1 MAMTIDDEVVVGPDI
16 SQDFQS
22 FEEFCAENS
31 GRELAYLDLVA
42 KNPLDMDPVTIAFS
56 MRHLV
61 RLSGN
66 LLDMLLESF
75 KNESG
80 PKLADILA
88 VKGIQ
93 LDKTH
98 STRLRDIIFA
108 FRDCQDSEFSES
120 LVRVFQLM
128 AISRERKRVV
138 LNLGESYAPPE
149 EGWTYEDFG
158 GDDSMFE
165 TVRAIEDPHWI
176 NAEEM

>member
-1 MAMTIDDEVVVGPDI
+1 MTIDEEIVISPDI
-16 SQDFQS
+16 SLDFQS

-42 KNPLDMDPVTIAFS
+42 KNPLDMDAVTLAFS

-61 RLSGN
+61 RLSKDLMEK
-66 LLDMLLESF
+66 LLDSF
-75 KNESG
+75 KKDSSLELG
-80 PKLADILA
+80 EILA

-93 LDKTH
+93 LDKTY
-98 STRLRDIIFA
+98 SGRLRDIIFA
-108 FRDCQDSEFSES
+108 FRDCQDSEFSSS
-120 LVRVFQLM
+120 LVRAFQLM
-128 AISRERKRVV
+128 TISRERKKVV

-149 EGWTYEDFG
+149 EGWTQEDFG

-176 NAEEM
+176 NAEEK

>member
-1 MAMTIDDEVVVGPDI
+1 MAMTFDEEIVISPDI

-31 GRELAYLDLVA
+31 GRELAYLELVA
-42 KNPLDMDPVTIAFS
+42 KNPLDMDSVTLAFS

-61 RLSGN
+61 RLSRG
-66 LLDMLLESF
+66 LMDMLLESF
-75 KNESG
+75 KNESS
-80 PKLADILA
+80 PELTDILA

-98 STRLRDIIFA
+98 SARLRDVIFA
-108 FRDCQDSEFSES
+108 FRDCQDSEFSAS
-120 LVRVFQLM
+120 LVRAFQLM
-128 AISRERKRVV
+128 TISRERKKVV

-149 EGWTYEDFG
+149 EGWTQEDFG

-176 NAEEM
+176 NAEEI